1 MKHSLFLVL
10 FVCFWFFSNG
20 QQPVNKKSSA
30 TTAQVVGPSIK
41 VRVTPLKNTF
51 VYLGA
56 YYGKSRILVDSVFL
70 NAQSEG
76 VFQRKEKYPGGI
88 YFLVSPEKY
97 ILQELLMD
105 QQQRFS
111 VLGDTSKKEQFQ
123 IIGSEDNSL
132 FLQYTQQSS
141 GLAMQLQQI
150 EVAFQQAQTE
160 NEKNNLRLEYKKID
174 AQLKQ
179 LRLSIV
185 QKNPSSNL
193 SAFLNAMKRPDPPPI
208 PIINGKADSLYP
220 FRYVKE
226 HFWDDVVFNDER
238 LLRTPFFEPK
248 IDEYFSQ
255 YVSPDADSIIPEIKY
270 MLLSAK
276 GTKELYPYLLMK
288 FTNKY
293 IQPEYMGQDKVFVFL
308 FEQFY
313 LKGDT
318 TILNAASRKTIF
330 ERGYSLIANQI
341 GSPAPTLNLSSK
353 SGSRFLLDELKASFT
368 FISFWDPNCGHCK
381 ETIPRVDSIYK
392 SSWKNLGV
400 VLVGVNTDENAMTE
414 WSRFIEEK
422 NLTNWIHAYQPKQE
436 KESDFK
442 QGVPN
447 YRQLYDIR
455 STPTFYL
462 LDENK
467 RIIAKQLSL
476 EQFDQLIKNKRK

>member
-1 MKHSLFLVL
+1 MKYGFFLGVFGSLFLSG
-10 FVCFWFFSNG
+10 FG
-20 QQPVNKKSSA
+20 QTTIKKN
-30 TTAQVVGPSIK
+30 TTPSPSVSGPNIK
-41 VRVTPLKNTF
+41 VRVSPLKNTV
-51 VYLGA
+51 VYLGS
-56 YYGKSRILVDSVFL
+56 YYGKSRVLVDSVKL
-70 NAQSEG
+70 NAQSEA

-97 ILQELLMD
+97 ILQEFLMD

-111 VLGDTSKKEQFQ
+111 LLGDTSKKEEFQ
-123 IIGSEDNSL
+123 ILGSEDNSL
-132 FLQYTQQSS
+132 FLQYTKES
-141 GLAMQLQQI
+141 GSLAIQLQQI
-150 EVAFQQAQTE
+150 DASFQQATTE
-160 NEKNNLRLEYKKID
+160 EEKNRLRYEYKKLD
-174 AQLKQ
+174 DQLKQ
-179 LRLSIV
+179 LRFSFI
-185 QKNPSSNL
+185 QKNPKSNL
-193 SAFLNAMKRPDPPPI
+193 SAFLNAMKRPDVPPI
-208 PIINGKADSLYP
+208 PIIDGRPDSLYP
-220 FRYVKE
+220 YRYVKE
-226 HFWDDVVFNDER
+226 HFWDDVLFNDER

-293 IQPEYMGQDKVFVFL
+293 IQPEYMGQDKVFVYL

-318 TILNAASRKTIF
+318 TILNAASKKTVI

-341 GSPAPTLNLSSK
+341 GSPAPQLLLAKKEGGRFVLNDLS
-353 SGSRFLLDELKASFT
+353 ASFT

-381 ETIPRVDSIYK
+381 ETVPRVDSIYK
-392 SSWKNLGV
+392 ASWKNFGV
-400 VLVGVNTDENAMTE
+400 ALVGVNTDEAAMAE
-414 WSRFIEEK
+414 WNRFIEEK
-422 NLTNWIHAYQPKQE
+422 TLTNWIHVYQPKQE
-436 KESDFK
+436 KEADFK

-462 LDENK
+462 LDKDK
-467 RIIAKQLSL
+467 RIIAKQLTL
-476 EQFDQLIKNKRK
+476 EQFDQLIKSKSK

>member
-1 MKHSLFLVL
+1 MKHGFLLCLFVGIFLVGESQNT
-10 FVCFWFFSNG
+10 VKKNTTTNP
-20 QQPVNKKSSA
+20 PVS
-30 TTAQVVGPSIK
+30 GPSIK
-41 VRVTPLKNTF
+41 VRVAPLKNTV
-51 VYLGA
+51 VYLGS
-56 YYGKSRILVDSVFL
+56 YYGKSRILVDSVKL

-97 ILQELLMD
+97 ILQEFLMD

-111 VLGDTSKKEQFQ
+111 LLGDTIKKEEFQ
-123 IIGSEDNSL
+123 ILGSEDNTL
-132 FLQYTQQSS
+132 FLQYTKES
-141 GLAMQLQQI
+141 GALALQLQQI
-150 EVAFQQAQTE
+150 DVAFQQAKTE
-160 NEKNNLRLEYKKID
+160 EEKNRLRSDYKKFD
-174 AQLKQ
+174 DQLKQ
-179 LRLSIV
+179 LRFSFV
-185 QKNPSSNL
+185 QKNPTSNL
-193 SAFLNAMKRPDPPPI
+193 SAFLNAMKRPEVPPI

-220 FRYVKE
+220 YRYVKE
-226 HFWDDVVFNDER
+226 HFWDDVLFNDER

-255 YVSPDADSIIPEIKY
+255 YVSPDADSIIPEIKF

-293 IQPEYMGQDKVFVFL
+293 IQPEYMGQDKVFVYL

-318 TILNAASRKTIF
+318 TILNAASKKTVF

-341 GSPAPTLNLSSK
+341 GLPAPQLQLAK
-353 SGSRFLLDELKASFT
+353 KEGGRFVLDDVRASFT

-381 ETIPRVDSIYK
+381 ETVPRVDSIYNA
-392 SSWKNLGV
+392 SSKNFGV
-400 VLVGVNTDENAMTE
+400 TLVGVNTDEAAMAE
-414 WSRFIEEK
+414 WNSFIK
-422 NLTNWIHAYQPKQE
+422 DKSLTNWVHVYQPKQE
-436 KESDFK
+436 KEADFK
-442 QGVPN
+442 QGIPN

-462 LDENK
+462 LDKDK

-476 EQFDQLIKNKRK
+476 EQFDQLIKNKSK

>member
-1 MKHSLFLVL
+1 MKHGFLLCL
-10 FVCFWFFSNG
+10 FVGIFSVGESQNTVKKNTTTNP
-20 QQPVNKKSSA
+20 PVS
-30 TTAQVVGPSIK
+30 GPSIK
-41 VRVTPLKNTF
+41 VRVAPLKNTV
-51 VYLGA
+51 VYLGS
-56 YYGKSRILVDSVFL
+56 YYGKSRILVDSVKL

-97 ILQELLMD
+97 ILQEFLMD

-111 VLGDTSKKEQFQ
+111 LLGDTIKKEEFQ
-123 IIGSEDNSL
+123 ILGSEDNTL
-132 FLQYTQQSS
+132 FLQYTKES
-141 GLAMQLQQI
+141 GALALQLQQI
-150 EVAFQQAQTE
+150 DVAFQQAKTE
-160 NEKNNLRLEYKKID
+160 EEKNRLRSDYKKFD
-174 AQLKQ
+174 DQLKQ
-179 LRLSIV
+179 LRFSFV
-185 QKNPSSNL
+185 QKNPTSNL
-193 SAFLNAMKRPDPPPI
+193 SAFLNAMKRPEVPPI

-220 FRYVKE
+220 YRYVKE
-226 HFWDDVVFNDER
+226 HFWDDVLFNDER

-255 YVSPDADSIIPEIKY
+255 YVSPDADSIIPEIKF

-293 IQPEYMGQDKVFVFL
+293 IQPEYMGQDKVFVYL

-318 TILNAASRKTIF
+318 TILNAASKKTVF

-341 GSPAPTLNLSSK
+341 GLPAPQLQLAK
-353 SGSRFLLDELKASFT
+353 KEGGRFVLDDVRASFT

-381 ETIPRVDSIYK
+381 ETVPRVDSIYNA
-392 SSWKNLGV
+392 SWKNFGV
-400 VLVGVNTDENAMTE
+400 TLVGVNTDEAAMAE
-414 WSRFIEEK
+414 WNSFIK
-422 NLTNWIHAYQPKQE
+422 DKSLTNWVHVYQPKQE
-436 KESDFK
+436 KEADFK
-442 QGVPN
+442 QGIPN

-462 LDENK
+462 LDKDK

-476 EQFDQLIKNKRK
+476 EQFDQLIKNKSK

>member
-1 MKHSLFLVL
+1 MKHGFLLCLFVGIFLVGESQNT
-10 FVCFWFFSNG
+10 VKKNTTINP
-20 QQPVNKKSSA
+20 PVS
-30 TTAQVVGPSIK
+30 GPSIK
-41 VRVTPLKNTF
+41 VRVAPLKNTV
-51 VYLGA
+51 VYLGS
-56 YYGKSRILVDSVFL
+56 YYGKSRILVDSVKL

-97 ILQELLMD
+97 ILQEFLMD

-111 VLGDTSKKEQFQ
+111 LLGDTIKKEEFQ
-123 IIGSEDNSL
+123 ILGSEDNTL
-132 FLQYTQQSS
+132 FLQYTKES
-141 GLAMQLQQI
+141 GALALQLQQI
-150 EVAFQQAQTE
+150 DVAFQQAKTE
-160 NEKNNLRLEYKKID
+160 EEKNRLRSDYKKFD
-174 AQLKQ
+174 DQLKQ
-179 LRLSIV
+179 LRFSFV
-185 QKNPSSNL
+185 QKNPTSNL
-193 SAFLNAMKRPDPPPI
+193 SAFLNAMKRPEVPPI

-220 FRYVKE
+220 YRYVKE
-226 HFWDDVVFNDER
+226 HFWDDVLFNDER

-255 YVSPDADSIIPEIKY
+255 YVSPDADSIIPEIKF

-293 IQPEYMGQDKVFVFL
+293 IQPEYMGQDKVFVYL

-318 TILNAASRKTIF
+318 TILNAASKKTVF

-341 GSPAPTLNLSSK
+341 GLPAPQLQLAK
-353 SGSRFLLDELKASFT
+353 KEGGRFVLDDVRASFT

-381 ETIPRVDSIYK
+381 ETVPRVDSIYNA
-392 SSWKNLGV
+392 SWKNFGV
-400 VLVGVNTDENAMTE
+400 TLVGVNTDEAAMAE
-414 WSRFIEEK
+414 WNSFIK
-422 NLTNWIHAYQPKQE
+422 DKSLTNWVHVYQPKQE
-436 KESDFK
+436 KEADFK
-442 QGVPN
+442 QGIPN

-462 LDENK
+462 LDKDK

-476 EQFDQLIKNKRK
+476 EQFDQLIKNKSK

>member
-1 MKHSLFLVL
+1 MKHGFLLCLFVGIFLVGESQNT
-10 FVCFWFFSNG
+10 VKKNTTTNP
-20 QQPVNKKSSA
+20 PVS
-30 TTAQVVGPSIK
+30 GPSIK
-41 VRVTPLKNTF
+41 VRVAPLKNTV
-51 VYLGA
+51 VYLGS
-56 YYGKSRILVDSVFL
+56 YYGKSRILVDSVKL

-97 ILQELLMD
+97 ILQEFLMD

-111 VLGDTSKKEQFQ
+111 LLGDTIKKEEFQ
-123 IIGSEDNSL
+123 ILGSEDNTL
-132 FLQYTQQSS
+132 FLQYTKES
-141 GLAMQLQQI
+141 GALALQLQQI
-150 EVAFQQAQTE
+150 DVAFQQAKTE
-160 NEKNNLRLEYKKID
+160 EEKNRLRSDYKKFD
-174 AQLKQ
+174 DQLKQ
-179 LRLSIV
+179 LRFSFV
-185 QKNPSSNL
+185 QKNPTSNL
-193 SAFLNAMKRPDPPPI
+193 SAFLNAMKRPEVPPI

-220 FRYVKE
+220 YRYVKE
-226 HFWDDVVFNDER
+226 HFWDDVLFNDER

-255 YVSPDADSIIPEIKY
+255 YVSPDADSIIPEIKF

-293 IQPEYMGQDKVFVFL
+293 IQPEYMGQDKVFVYL

-318 TILNAASRKTIF
+318 TILNAASKKTVF

-341 GSPAPTLNLSSK
+341 GLPAPQLQLAK
-353 SGSRFLLDELKASFT
+353 KEGGRFVLDDVRASFT

-381 ETIPRVDSIYK
+381 ETVPRVDSIYNA
-392 SSWKNLGV
+392 SWKNFGV
-400 VLVGVNTDENAMTE
+400 TLVGVNTDEAAMDE
-414 WSRFIEEK
+414 WNSFIK
-422 NLTNWIHAYQPKQE
+422 DKSLTNWVHVYQPKQE
-436 KESDFK
+436 KEADFK
-442 QGVPN
+442 QGIPN

-462 LDENK
+462 LDKDK

-476 EQFDQLIKNKRK
+476 EQFDQLIKNKSK

>member
-1 MKHSLFLVL
+1 MKHGFLLCLFVGIFLVGESQNT
-10 FVCFWFFSNG
+10 VKKNTPTNP
-20 QQPVNKKSSA
+20 PVS
-30 TTAQVVGPSIK
+30 GPSIK
-41 VRVTPLKNTF
+41 VRVAPLKNTV
-51 VYLGA
+51 VYLGS
-56 YYGKSRILVDSVFL
+56 YYGKSRILVDSVKL
-70 NAQSEG
+70 NEQSEG

-97 ILQELLMD
+97 ILQEFLMD

-111 VLGDTSKKEQFQ
+111 LLGDTIKKEEFQ
-123 IIGSEDNSL
+123 ILGSEDNTL
-132 FLQYTQQSS
+132 FLQYTKES
-141 GLAMQLQQI
+141 GALALQLQQI
-150 EVAFQQAQTE
+150 DVAFQQAKTE
-160 NEKNNLRLEYKKID
+160 EEKNRLRSDYKKFD
-174 AQLKQ
+174 DQLKQ
-179 LRLSIV
+179 LRFSFV
-185 QKNPSSNL
+185 QKNPTSNL
-193 SAFLNAMKRPDPPPI
+193 SAFLNAMKRPEVPPI

-220 FRYVKE
+220 YRYVKE
-226 HFWDDVVFNDER
+226 HFWDDVLFNDER

-255 YVSPDADSIIPEIKY
+255 YVSPDADSIIPEIKF

-293 IQPEYMGQDKVFVFL
+293 IQPEYMGQDKVFVYL

-318 TILNAASRKTIF
+318 TILNTASKKTVF

-341 GSPAPTLNLSSK
+341 GLPAPQLQLAK
-353 SGSRFLLDELKASFT
+353 KEGGRFVLDDVRASFT

-381 ETIPRVDSIYK
+381 ETVPRVDSIYNA
-392 SSWKNLGV
+392 SWKNFGV
-400 VLVGVNTDENAMTE
+400 TLVGVNTDEAAMAE
-414 WSRFIEEK
+414 WNSFIK
-422 NLTNWIHAYQPKQE
+422 DKSLTNWVHVYQPKQE
-436 KESDFK
+436 KEADFK
-442 QGVPN
+442 QGIPN

-462 LDENK
+462 LDKDK

-476 EQFDQLIKNKRK
+476 EQFDQLIKNKSK

>member
-1 MKHSLFLVL
+1 MKHGFLLCLFVGIFLVGESQNT
-10 FVCFWFFSNG
+10 VKKNTTTNP
-20 QQPVNKKSSA
+20 PVS
-30 TTAQVVGPSIK
+30 GPSIK
-41 VRVTPLKNTF
+41 VRVAPLKNTV
-51 VYLGA
+51 VYLGS
-56 YYGKSRILVDSVFL
+56 YYGKSRILVDSVKL

-97 ILQELLMD
+97 ILQEFLMD

-111 VLGDTSKKEQFQ
+111 LLGDTIKKEEFQ
-123 IIGSEDNSL
+123 ILGSEDNTL
-132 FLQYTQQSS
+132 FLQYTKES
-141 GLAMQLQQI
+141 GALALRLQQI
-150 EVAFQQAQTE
+150 DVAFQQAKTE
-160 NEKNNLRLEYKKID
+160 EEKNRLRSDYKKFD
-174 AQLKQ
+174 DQLKQ
-179 LRLSIV
+179 LRFSFV
-185 QKNPSSNL
+185 QKNPTSNL
-193 SAFLNAMKRPDPPPI
+193 SAFLNAMKRPEVPPI

-220 FRYVKE
+220 YRYVKE
-226 HFWDDVVFNDER
+226 HFWDDVLFNDER

-255 YVSPDADSIIPEIKY
+255 YVSPDADSIIPEIKF

-293 IQPEYMGQDKVFVFL
+293 IQPEYMGQDKVFVYL

-318 TILNAASRKTIF
+318 TILNAASKKTVF

-341 GSPAPTLNLSSK
+341 GLPAPQLQLAK
-353 SGSRFLLDELKASFT
+353 KEGGRFVLDDVRASFT

-381 ETIPRVDSIYK
+381 ETVPRVDSIYNA
-392 SSWKNLGV
+392 SWKNFGV
-400 VLVGVNTDENAMTE
+400 TLVGVNTDEAAMAE
-414 WSRFIEEK
+414 WNSFIK
-422 NLTNWIHAYQPKQE
+422 DKSLTNWVHVYQPKQE
-436 KESDFK
+436 KEADFK
-442 QGVPN
+442 QGIPN

-462 LDENK
+462 LDKDK

-476 EQFDQLIKNKRK
+476 EQFDQLIKNKSK

>member
-1 MKHSLFLVL
+1 MKHGFLLCLFVGIFLVGESQNT
-10 FVCFWFFSNG
+10 VKKNTTTNP
-20 QQPVNKKSSA
+20 PVS
-30 TTAQVVGPSIK
+30 GPSIK
-41 VRVTPLKNTF
+41 VRVAPLKNTV
-51 VYLGA
+51 VYLGS
-56 YYGKSRILVDSVFL
+56 YYGKSRILVDSVKL

-97 ILQELLMD
+97 ILQEFLMD

-111 VLGDTSKKEQFQ
+111 LLGDTIKKEEFQ
-123 IIGSEDNSL
+123 ILGSEDNTL
-132 FLQYTQQSS
+132 FLQYTKES
-141 GLAMQLQQI
+141 GALALQLQQI
-150 EVAFQQAQTE
+150 DVAFQQAKTE
-160 NEKNNLRLEYKKID
+160 EEKNRLRSDYKKFD
-174 AQLKQ
+174 DQLKQ
-179 LRLSIV
+179 LRFSFV
-185 QKNPSSNL
+185 QKNPTSNL
-193 SAFLNAMKRPDPPPI
+193 SAFLNAMKRPEVPPI

-220 FRYVKE
+220 YRYVKE
-226 HFWDDVVFNDER
+226 HFWDDVLFNDER

-255 YVSPDADSIIPEIKY
+255 YVSPDADSIIPEIKF

-293 IQPEYMGQDKVFVFL
+293 IQPEYMGQEKVFVYL

-318 TILNAASRKTIF
+318 TILNAASKKTVF

-341 GSPAPTLNLSSK
+341 GLPAPQLQLAK
-353 SGSRFLLDELKASFT
+353 KEGGRFVLDDVRASFT

-381 ETIPRVDSIYK
+381 ETVPRVDSIYNA
-392 SSWKNLGV
+392 SWKNFGV
-400 VLVGVNTDENAMTE
+400 TLVGVNTDEAAMAE
-414 WSRFIEEK
+414 WNSFIK
-422 NLTNWIHAYQPKQE
+422 DKSLTNWVHVYQPKQE
-436 KESDFK
+436 KEADFK
-442 QGVPN
+442 QGIPN

-462 LDENK
+462 LDKDK

-476 EQFDQLIKNKRK
+476 EQFDQLIKNKSK

>member
-1 MKHSLFLVL
+1 MKHGFLLCLFVGIFLVGESQNT
-10 FVCFWFFSNG
+10 VKKNSTTNP
-20 QQPVNKKSSA
+20 PVS
-30 TTAQVVGPSIK
+30 GPSIK
-41 VRVTPLKNTF
+41 VRVAPLKNTV
-51 VYLGA
+51 VYLGS
-56 YYGKSRILVDSVFL
+56 YYGKSRILVDSVKL

-97 ILQELLMD
+97 ILQEFLMD

-111 VLGDTSKKEQFQ
+111 LLGDTIKKEEFQ
-123 IIGSEDNSL
+123 ILGSEDNTL
-132 FLQYTQQSS
+132 FLQYTNES
-141 GLAMQLQQI
+141 GALALQLQQI
-150 EVAFQQAQTE
+150 DVAFQQAKTE
-160 NEKNNLRLEYKKID
+160 EEKNRLRSDYKKFD
-174 AQLKQ
+174 DQLKQ
-179 LRLSIV
+179 LRLSFV
-185 QKNPSSNL
+185 QKNPTSNL
-193 SAFLNAMKRPDPPPI
+193 SAFLNAMKRPDVPPI

-220 FRYVKE
+220 YRYVKE
-226 HFWDDVVFNDER
+226 HFWDDVLFNDER

-255 YVSPDADSIIPEIKY
+255 YVSPDADSIIPEIKF

-293 IQPEYMGQDKVFVFL
+293 IQPEYMGQDKVFVYL

-318 TILNAASRKTIF
+318 TILNAASKKTVF

-341 GSPAPTLNLSSK
+341 GLPAPQLQLAK
-353 SGSRFLLDELKASFT
+353 KEGGRFVLDDVRASFT

-381 ETIPRVDSIYK
+381 ETVPRVDSIYNT
-392 SSWKNLGV
+392 SWKNFGV
-400 VLVGVNTDENAMTE
+400 TLVGVNTDEAAMAE
-414 WSRFIEEK
+414 WNSFIK
-422 NLTNWIHAYQPKQE
+422 DKSLTNWVHVYQPKQE
-436 KESDFK
+436 KEADFK
-442 QGVPN
+442 QGIPN

-462 LDENK
+462 LDKDK

-476 EQFDQLIKNKRK
+476 EQFDQLIKNKSK

>member
-1 MKHSLFLVL
+1 MKHGFLLCLFVGIFLVGESQNT
-10 FVCFWFFSNG
+10 VKKNTTTNP
-20 QQPVNKKSSA
+20 PVS
-30 TTAQVVGPSIK
+30 GPSIK
-41 VRVTPLKNTF
+41 VRVAPLKNTV
-51 VYLGA
+51 VYLGS
-56 YYGKSRILVDSVFL
+56 YYGKSRILVDSVKL
-70 NAQSEG
+70 NEQSEG

-97 ILQELLMD
+97 ILQEFLMD

-111 VLGDTSKKEQFQ
+111 LLGDTIKKEEFQ
-123 IIGSEDNSL
+123 ILGSEDNTL
-132 FLQYTQQSS
+132 FLQYTKES
-141 GLAMQLQQI
+141 GALALQLQQI
-150 EVAFQQAQTE
+150 DVAFQQAKTE
-160 NEKNNLRLEYKKID
+160 EEKNRLRSDYKKFD
-174 AQLKQ
+174 DQLKQ
-179 LRLSIV
+179 LRFSFV
-185 QKNPSSNL
+185 QKNPTSNL
-193 SAFLNAMKRPDPPPI
+193 SAFLNAMKRPEVPPI

-220 FRYVKE
+220 YRYVKE
-226 HFWDDVVFNDER
+226 HFWDDVLFNDER

-255 YVSPDADSIIPEIKY
+255 YVSPDADSIIPEIKF

-293 IQPEYMGQDKVFVFL
+293 IQPEYMGQDKVFVYL

-318 TILNAASRKTIF
+318 TILNAASKKTVF

-341 GSPAPTLNLSSK
+341 GLPAPQLQLAK
-353 SGSRFLLDELKASFT
+353 KEGGRFVLDDVRASFT

-381 ETIPRVDSIYK
+381 ETVPRVDSIYNA
-392 SSWKNLGV
+392 SWKNFGV
-400 VLVGVNTDENAMTE
+400 TLVGVNTDEAAMAE
-414 WSRFIEEK
+414 WNSFIK
-422 NLTNWIHAYQPKQE
+422 DKSLTNWVHVYQPKQE
-436 KESDFK
+436 KEADFK
-442 QGVPN
+442 QGIPN

-462 LDENK
+462 LDKDK

-476 EQFDQLIKNKRK
+476 EQFDQLIKNKSK

>member
-1 MKHSLFLVL
+1 MKHGFLLCLFVGIFLVGESQNT
-10 FVCFWFFSNG
+10 VKKNTPTNP
-20 QQPVNKKSSA
+20 PVS
-30 TTAQVVGPSIK
+30 GPSIK
-41 VRVTPLKNTF
+41 VRVAPLKNTV
-51 VYLGA
+51 VYLGS
-56 YYGKSRILVDSVFL
+56 YYGKSRILVDSVKL
-70 NAQSEG
+70 NEQSEG

-97 ILQELLMD
+97 ILQEFLMD

-111 VLGDTSKKEQFQ
+111 LLGDTIKKEEFQ
-123 IIGSEDNSL
+123 ILGSEDNTL
-132 FLQYTQQSS
+132 FLQYTKES
-141 GLAMQLQQI
+141 GALALQLQQI
-150 EVAFQQAQTE
+150 DVAFQQAKTE
-160 NEKNNLRLEYKKID
+160 EEKNRLRSDYKKFD
-174 AQLKQ
+174 DQLKQ
-179 LRLSIV
+179 LRFSFV
-185 QKNPSSNL
+185 QKNPTSNL
-193 SAFLNAMKRPDPPPI
+193 SAFLNAMKRPEVPPI

-220 FRYVKE
+220 YSYVKE
-226 HFWDDVVFNDER
+226 HFWDDVLFNDER

-255 YVSPDADSIIPEIKY
+255 YVSPDADSIIPEIKF

-293 IQPEYMGQDKVFVFL
+293 IQPEYMGQDKVFVYL

-318 TILNAASRKTIF
+318 TILNTASKKTVF

-341 GSPAPTLNLSSK
+341 GLPAPQLQLAK
-353 SGSRFLLDELKASFT
+353 KEGGRFVLDDVRASFT

-381 ETIPRVDSIYK
+381 ETVPRVDSIYNA
-392 SSWKNLGV
+392 SWKNFGV
-400 VLVGVNTDENAMTE
+400 TLVGVNTDEAAMAE
-414 WSRFIEEK
+414 WNSFIK
-422 NLTNWIHAYQPKQE
+422 DKSLTNWVHVYQPKQE
-436 KESDFK
+436 KEADFK
-442 QGVPN
+442 QGIPN

-462 LDENK
+462 LDKDK

-476 EQFDQLIKNKRK
+476 EQFDQLIKNKSK

>member
-1 MKHSLFLVL
+1 MKHGFLLCLFVGIFLVGESQNT
-10 FVCFWFFSNG
+10 VKKNTTTNP
-20 QQPVNKKSSA
+20 PVS
-30 TTAQVVGPSIK
+30 GPSIK
-41 VRVTPLKNTF
+41 VRVAPLKNTV
-51 VYLGA
+51 VYLGS
-56 YYGKSRILVDSVFL
+56 YYGKSRILVDSVKL
-70 NAQSEG
+70 NEQSEG

-97 ILQELLMD
+97 ILQEFLMD

-111 VLGDTSKKEQFQ
+111 LLGDTIKKEEFQ
-123 IIGSEDNSL
+123 ILGSEDNTL
-132 FLQYTQQSS
+132 FLQYTKES
-141 GLAMQLQQI
+141 GVLALQLQQI
-150 EVAFQQAQTE
+150 DVAFQQAKTE
-160 NEKNNLRLEYKKID
+160 EEKSRLRSDYKKFD
-174 AQLKQ
+174 DHLKQ
-179 LRLSIV
+179 LRFSFV
-185 QKNPSSNL
+185 QKNPTSNL
-193 SAFLNAMKRPDPPPI
+193 SAFLNAMKRPDVPPI

-220 FRYVKE
+220 YRYVKE
-226 HFWDDVVFNDER
+226 HFWDDVLFNDER

-255 YVSPDADSIIPEIKY
+255 YVSPDADSIIPEIKF

-293 IQPEYMGQDKVFVFL
+293 IQPEYMGQDKVFVYL

-318 TILNAASRKTIF
+318 TILNAASKKTVF

-341 GSPAPTLNLSSK
+341 GLPAPQLQLAK
-353 SGSRFLLDELKASFT
+353 KEGGRFVLDDVRASFT

-381 ETIPRVDSIYK
+381 ETVPRVDSIYNA
-392 SSWKNLGV
+392 SWKNFGV
-400 VLVGVNTDENAMTE
+400 TLVGVNTDEAAMAE
-414 WSRFIEEK
+414 WNSFIK
-422 NLTNWIHAYQPKQE
+422 DKSLTNWVHVYQPKQE
-436 KESDFK
+436 KEADFK
-442 QGVPN
+442 QGIPN

-462 LDENK
+462 LDKDK

-476 EQFDQLIKNKRK
+476 EQFDQLIKNKSK

>member
-1 MKHSLFLVL
+1 MKHGFLLCLFVGIFLVGESQNT
-10 FVCFWFFSNG
+10 VKKNTTTNP
-20 QQPVNKKSSA
+20 PVS
-30 TTAQVVGPSIK
+30 GPSIK
-41 VRVTPLKNTF
+41 VRVAPLKNTV
-51 VYLGA
+51 VYLGS
-56 YYGKSRILVDSVFL
+56 YYGKSRILVDSVKL

-97 ILQELLMD
+97 ILQEFLMD

-111 VLGDTSKKEQFQ
+111 LLGDTIKKEEFQ
-123 IIGSEDNSL
+123 ILGSEDNTL
-132 FLQYTQQSS
+132 FLQYTKES
-141 GLAMQLQQI
+141 GALALQLQQI
-150 EVAFQQAQTE
+150 DVAFQQAKTE
-160 NEKNNLRLEYKKID
+160 EEKNRLRSDYKKFD
-174 AQLKQ
+174 DQLKQ
-179 LRLSIV
+179 LRFSFV
-185 QKNPSSNL
+185 QKNPTSNL
-193 SAFLNAMKRPDPPPI
+193 SAFLNAMKRPEVPPI

-220 FRYVKE
+220 YRYVKE
-226 HFWDDVVFNDER
+226 HFWDDVLFNDER

-255 YVSPDADSIIPEIKY
+255 YVSPDADSIIPEIKF

-293 IQPEYMGQDKVFVFL
+293 IQPEYMGQDKVFVYL

-318 TILNAASRKTIF
+318 TILNAASKKTVF

-341 GSPAPTLNLSSK
+341 GLPAPQLQLAK
-353 SGSRFLLDELKASFT
+353 KEGGRFVLDDVRASFT

-381 ETIPRVDSIYK
+381 ETVPRVDSIYNA
-392 SSWKNLGV
+392 SWKNFGV
-400 VLVGVNTDENAMTE
+400 TLVGVNTDEAAMAE
-414 WSRFIEEK
+414 WNSFIK
-422 NLTNWIHAYQPKQE
+422 DKSLTNWVHVYQPKQE
-436 KESDFK
+436 KEADFK
-442 QGVPN
+442 QGIPN

-462 LDENK
+462 LDKDK

-476 EQFDQLIKNKRK
+476 EQFDQLIKNKSK